1 MTGRIS
7 VIIPVYNEERTIS
20 SILEILLSWGKA
32 CEIILIN
39 DGSVDRTLR
48 AIKQF
53 SSQIKII
60 TYKKNRGKGYALTRG
75 IEESTGDILLFI
87 DGDLIGLTYK
97 ALNVV
102 VNPLIHDSAD
112 MTIGVR
118 MLPRYSKID
127 IFKILGGER
136 ALKRAYIISNLPRI
150 KKSGYG
156 VELILNEMYKKK
168 RVRYVTIPYVTHL
181 IKYEKQNFP
190 EAMVS
195 YIKEAKDLI
204 AQVVKQQAGEVT
216 PQAKK
221 IYTIVITYLKQALDY
236 FQ

>member
-1 MTGRIS
+1 MTGLIS
-7 VIIPVYNEERTIS
+7 VIVPVYNEERTIS
-20 SILEILLSWGKA
+20 SILQILLSWGKA
-32 CEIILIN
+32 SEIILIN
-39 DGSVDRTLR
+39 DGSRDRTLH

-53 SSQIKII
+53 ASQIKII
-60 TYKKNRGKGYALTRG
+60 TYKKNRGKGYALTKG

-87 DGDLIGLTYK
+87 DGDLIGLTHK
-97 ALNVV
+97 ALNLV
-102 VNPLIHDSAD
+102 VNPLVHDSAD

-118 MLPRYSKID
+118 MLPRYSKSD
-127 IFKILGGER
+127 LFKTLGGER
-136 ALKRAYIISNLPRI
+136 ALRRSDVVPYVAKI

-156 VELILNEMYKKK
+156 VELILNEIYKKK
-168 RVRYVTIPYVTHL
+168 KIKFVTTPFVSHL

-195 YIKEAKDLI
+195 YIKEAKDLV
-204 AQVVKQQAGEVT
+204 AQIVKQQTGEVT